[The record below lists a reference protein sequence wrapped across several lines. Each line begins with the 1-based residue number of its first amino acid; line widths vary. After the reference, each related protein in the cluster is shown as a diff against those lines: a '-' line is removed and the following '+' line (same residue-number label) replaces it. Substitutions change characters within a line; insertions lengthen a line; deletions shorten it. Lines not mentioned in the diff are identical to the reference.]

1 MHPEITAESPFI
13 LLGVGRLIKIRINDR
28 GTRVSN
34 DELITGSISLAAARF
49 FFFLLVSI
57 YALEFKIIIIIN
69 LPQIYTSSSVGVHVR
84 SNVFSF
90 GRHNVTWRTR
100 RLDASHNNYAPL

>member
-49 FFFLLVSI
+49 FFLLVSI
-57 YALEFKIIIIIN
+57 YALDFK
-69 LPQIYTSSSVGVHVR
+69 
-84 SNVFSF
+84 
-90 GRHNVTWRTR
+90 
-100 RLDASHNNYAPL
+100 